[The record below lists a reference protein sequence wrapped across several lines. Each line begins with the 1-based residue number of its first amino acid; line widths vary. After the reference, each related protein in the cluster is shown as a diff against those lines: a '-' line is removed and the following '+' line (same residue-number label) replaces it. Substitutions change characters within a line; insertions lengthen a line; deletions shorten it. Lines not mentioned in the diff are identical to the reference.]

1 MSCWATA
8 MVAAKNAVTVP
19 TMAITHRTFSASN
32 SSGLMRTMRY
42 TPAVTIVAAWI
53 SADTG
58 VGPSMASGSQM
69 NSGSWA
75 DLPTAPRN
83 RSRQMAVAVLERQ
96 VLGERQEAG
105 VAERAHRL
113 EGEEHR
119 QHEAEVADAVGDEGL
134 LARHRGAVAVEPERD
149 QEVGAGAHALPAEEG
164 HDEVLAQHEHEHR
177 EHEEVQVDEELGE
190 LRIAVHVPDRVQV
203 DERADA
209 GDEQRHRDRQR
220 VDQEAHLHVEPA
232 RGDPGEEVDHLEPL
246 LARP

>member
-19 TMAITHRTFSASN
+19 TMAITHRTVWASN

-83 RSRQMAVAVLERQ
+83 SSRQMAVAVLE
-96 VLGERQEAG
+96 
-105 VAERAHRL
+105 
-113 EGEEHR
+113 
-119 QHEAEVADAVGDEGL
+119 
-134 LARHRGAVAVEPERD
+134 
-149 QEVGAGAHALPAEEG
+149 
-164 HDEVLAQHEHEHR
+164 
-177 EHEEVQVDEELGE
+177 
-190 LRIAVHVPDRVQV
+190 DRSSANGRKPV
-203 DERADA
+203 
-209 GDEQRHRDRQR
+209 
-220 VDQEAHLHVEPA
+220 
-232 RGDPGEEVDHLEPL
+232 
-246 LARP
+246 